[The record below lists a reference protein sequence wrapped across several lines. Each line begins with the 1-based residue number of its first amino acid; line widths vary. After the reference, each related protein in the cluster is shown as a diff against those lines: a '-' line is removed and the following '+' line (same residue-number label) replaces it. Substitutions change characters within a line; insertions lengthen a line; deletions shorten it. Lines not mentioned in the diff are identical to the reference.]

1 MQRELKKKKL
11 SDKSFNN
18 QDLNESGYRQKQ
30 QEKEAQ
36 NFGEGS
42 TDQLWLLNV
51 QGGENEQRN

>member
-30 QEKEAQ
+30 
-36 NFGEGS
+36 
-42 TDQLWLLNV
+42 
-51 QGGENEQRN
+51 